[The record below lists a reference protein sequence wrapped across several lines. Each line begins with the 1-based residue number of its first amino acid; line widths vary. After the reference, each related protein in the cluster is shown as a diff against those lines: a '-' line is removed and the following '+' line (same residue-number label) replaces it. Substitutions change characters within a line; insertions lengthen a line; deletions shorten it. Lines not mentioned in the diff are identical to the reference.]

1 MDKAK
6 RQSLIE
12 TYAGAF
18 SKFEEGL
25 EQIPQ
30 EAWTYKP
37 EPKEWSVHEIIVH
50 LADSETNSFL
60 RARRLIADPGDS
72 LMAYDQDHWAK
83 AMDYH
88 SQDWKLALEVTRLV
102 RESTHALI
110 KDLPDAIW
118 QHSIKHPEREAPFHF
133 ERWLEIYAG
142 HPIVHR
148 DQILANLES
157 WKQSRSSN

>member
-1 MDKAK
+1 MDKVK
-6 RQSLIE
+6 RQSLIDQFE
-12 TYAGAF
+12 SAF
-18 SKFEEGL
+18 PEFEKAL

-50 LADSETNSFL
+50 LADSETNSYL
-60 RARRLIADPGDS
+60 RARRLIADPGAT
-72 LMAYDQDHWAK
+72 LMAYDQDHWAE

-88 SQDWKLALEVTRLV
+88 SQDWKLALEITRLV

-110 KDLPDAIW
+110 KDLPDEIW
-118 QHSIKHPEREAPFHF
+118 EHTIVHPESDAPFRF
-133 ERWLEIYAG
+133 ERWLEIYAT

-148 DQILANLES
+148 DQILANLKS
-157 WKQSRSSN
+157 WKQAQSSD